1 MHYKLSIRIG
11 DNTDNMQTVAP
22 DEQFSQSAIG
32 IAVKYLSISGSES
45 AMKSLRAEEE
55 GDIPTKEETPKTQT
69 RY

>member
-1 MHYKLSIRIG
+1 
-11 DNTDNMQTVAP
+11 MQTVAP
-22 DEQFSQSAIG
+22 DEQFSQSAVG